1 MSLTPLLRSKACEG
15 DKLQGLYPLIIV
27 PSNFHV
33 FFTLREG
40 TLERV
45 LGWIRAGA
53 MGSFFSLKF
62 QRSSFVPAYV
72 VLLSHCLP
80 RFWSLTASGSLL
92 CAIPSDMTSP
102 EVTVCSV
109 KAGQTLISQ
118 PNILEGCLDSFFH
131 QRHERFLGI
140 ILLVVLD
147 P

>member
-1 MSLTPLLRSKACEG
+1 M
-15 DKLQGLYPLIIV
+15 
-27 PSNFHV
+27 
-33 FFTLREG
+33 
-40 TLERV
+40 LERV

-62 QRSSFVPAYV
+62 QRSSSVPACTV
-72 VLLSHCLP
+72 LSHCLP

-118 PNILEGCLDSFFH
+118 PNILEGYLDSFFH
-131 QRHERFLGI
+131 QCHERFLGI

-147 P
+147 PGCGWDTF